1 MKRIF
6 TAAAALTLALAAT
19 TRPATAQS
27 MDAARTIHFGIAG
40 GATVPLGDLGD
51 GYDTGY
57 HLMGTLG
64 LQPQA
69 LPVGVRFDIAYNN
82 LGGASNSFVGNPDL
96 KILSGTANLV
106 LTTSNMSGI
115 RPYVIGGLGVYNV
128 DFGAADRE
136 NKFGLNGGAGLQF
149 ALSGFNTF
157 VEARY
162 HSIFTD
168 NQNANM
174 IPISFGIMF

>member
-27 MDAARTIHFGIAG
+27 MDATRTVHFGIAG
-40 GATVPLGDLGD
+40 GATVPVGDLGD

-64 LQPQA
+64 FQPA
-69 LPVGVRFDIAYNN
+69 AMPVGVRLDLAYNN
-82 LGGASNSFVGNPDL
+82 MGGAVANQPDL
-96 KILSGTANLV
+96 KILSGSANLV
-106 LTTSNMSGI
+106 LTTSNTNGI
-115 RPYVIGGLGVYNV
+115 KPYVIGGVGLYNV
-128 DFGAADRE
+128 DGGGDSE
-136 NKFGLNGGAGLQF
+136 TKFGLNGGAGLQF

-174 IPISFGIMF
+174 IPVSFGIMF